1 MGEPITERFVKR
13 LSKDLEVNPKALVS
27 ASSGNRIWYD
37 GGQDAVGG
45 FGLRITSAGIKS
57 FVINYRHRGR
67 ERRMTIGRW
76 PAWTALQARER
87 ARELRR
93 LVDNGI
99 DPLETKQQQRSAP
112 RMSNLFERYFT
123 DHAEVHKK
131 PRSVADD
138 RYLIHGSPRA
148 DPGTLFGGLVGKH
161 FHAMQVDAVTNDDVR
176 KFHLEVKHIP
186 TRANRSLSL
195 LSKVF
200 NLAEEWGYR
209 PQYSNPCRHVKK
221 YAEKA
226 RERYLKPEELA
237 RLGKALDAN
246 RGDPVGAA
254 AIRLLLFTG
263 MRVGELLNL
272 RWQDIDFNS
281 GIARLDDAKAGGRD
295 VQLPSPALAVLTK
308 LKRGQPSSSLLALPY
323 GALHSVWMRMRRAA
337 EIEDV
342 RIHDLR
348 HTTGTYAGSA
358 GFNAFLVKQLLG
370 HKTLA
375 MTDRYVGMQ
384 TDPLRAASKRVAEQI
399 DAAMNGHQA
408 KVLNLAARRKRR

>member
-1 MGEPITERFVKR
+1 MGQPITERFVKN
-13 LSKDLEVNPKALVS
+13 LANEFHANPGAVVS
-27 ASSGNRIWYD
+27 ATSGNRIWYD
-37 GGQDAVGG
+37 DGKDAVGG

-76 PAWTALQARER
+76 PAWSALQARER

-93 LVDNGI
+93 MVDNGS
-99 DPLETKQQQRSAP
+99 DPLETKEQQRSAP
-112 RMSNLFERYFT
+112 LMSALFERYFT
-123 DHAEVHKK
+123 DHAEIHKK

-148 DPGTLFGGLVGKH
+148 DRGLVFGGLVGKH
-161 FHAMQVDAVTNDDVR
+161 FNVMQVDSVTNDAVR
-176 KFHLEVKHIP
+176 EFHLGLKHIP

-209 PQYSNPCRHVKK
+209 PQHSNPCRHVKK
-221 YAEKA
+221 YAEHA
-226 RERYLKPEELA
+226 RQRYLRPEELT
-237 RLGKALDAN
+237 RLGKALDDDCSNPA
-246 RGDPVGAA
+246 GPA

-263 MRVGELLNL
+263 MRVGELLSL
-272 RWQDIDFNS
+272 RWQDVDLKS
-281 GIARLDDAKAGGRD
+281 GVARLNDAKAGGRD
-295 VQLPSPALAVLTK
+295 VQLPTPALTVLAK
-308 LKRGQPSSSLLALPY
+308 LKPGPPASSVLALPY
-323 GALHSVWMRMRRAA
+323 GALHSLWVRTRRTAK
-337 EIEDV
+337 IDDV

-370 HKTLA
+370 HKTLS
-375 MTDRYVGMQ
+375 MTDRYVQ
-384 TDPLRAASKRVAEQI
+384 LHIDPLRAVSKKVAEQI
-399 DAAMNGHQA
+399 DAAMRGKRA
-408 KVLNLAARRKRR
+408 EVVILADRDKSR